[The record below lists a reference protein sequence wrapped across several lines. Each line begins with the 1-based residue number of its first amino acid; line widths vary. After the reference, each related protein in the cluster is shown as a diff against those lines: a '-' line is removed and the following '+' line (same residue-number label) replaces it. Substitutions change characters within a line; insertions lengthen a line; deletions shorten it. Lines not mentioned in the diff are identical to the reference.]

1 MTHLRPLRVMIWG
14 KTYPELSTHHHETVC
29 TAGVTE
35 AGDPIRLYPVR
46 LRYLTGEKQYSLYD
60 VIEVTASR
68 NAKDPRPE
76 SFKVRD
82 ETISILGQI
91 PTDRDEWAARREWIW
106 RRPDKWHFRSMDQ
119 LLAAQSDMGQSIGM
133 VEVGAV
139 SGVYLRPK
147 PARDAN
153 AHREKFESISSQFD
167 AFLPEYKQLD
177 FIPTEVRLNWQCAVP
192 CATCRKKPHDM
203 QILDWGLMELGR
215 KKGWEAAKTK
225 MEEIADLE
233 QKDFRL
239 FLGNFFLHQQTFG
252 IIGLWYPRRSEQR
265 SLF

>member
-1 MTHLRPLRVMIWG
+1 MTRLRPLRVMIWG

-35 AGDPIRLYPVR
+35 DGDPIRLYPVR
-46 LRYLTGEKQYSLYD
+46 LRYLQGDKQYSLYD

-82 ETISILGQI
+82 ETINILDRI
-91 PTDRDEWAARREWIW
+91 PTDSDEWAARHDWIW
-106 RRPDKWHFRSMDQ
+106 RRADKWHFRSMDQ
-119 LLAAQSDMGQSIGM
+119 LLAAQSDTGQSIGM
-133 VEVGAV
+133 LEVGAI
-139 SGVYLRPK
+139 SGVYLREK
-147 PARDAN
+147 SAREAE
-153 AHREKFESISSQFD
+153 AHRQKFESISSQFD

-177 FIPTEVRLNWQCAVP
+177 FISTEVRLKWSCAVR
-192 CATCRKKPHDM
+192 CATCRQKPHDM
-203 QILDWGLMELGR
+203 QVLDWGLMQLGR
-215 KKGWEAAKTK
+215 KAGWLAAKAK
-225 MEEIADLE
+225 MEAIADLE

-252 IIGLWYPRRSEQR
+252 IIGLWYPQRSEQQL
-265 SLF
+265 LF